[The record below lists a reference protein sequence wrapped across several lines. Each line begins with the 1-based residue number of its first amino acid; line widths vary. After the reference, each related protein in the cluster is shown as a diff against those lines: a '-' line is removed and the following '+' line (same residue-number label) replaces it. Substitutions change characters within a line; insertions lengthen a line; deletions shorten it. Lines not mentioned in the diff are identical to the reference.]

1 MRRPSLLLR
10 CLAPVLLAACTG
22 AIDGGPGSGSGST
35 DSGGGGG
42 SPPGGTPGGGPSASC
57 PAGAA
62 RAPALHA
69 RMLSPRQYENTVL
82 DLLGVGGH
90 PAQAF
95 GGGADT
101 QLDELGAERR
111 ANAAAVVARQAATQ
125 MGSWSPCAGTE
136 ADCESRLIDQVGKRA
151 FRHPLSAVERQQMTA
166 LFDAGKKEKGF
177 TSGVEWLL
185 TGLLQSPDF
194 LYLLVKPAAAEKAGE
209 VQPVTGYEMA
219 SRLSYFLWD
228 SMPDE
233 SLFAAAG
240 APAGLGT
247 VASVQ
252 EQLTRM
258 RQDPRFLRGVGGFY
272 AHWLALGGFDELAR
286 DDKAFT
292 TDLVQALSTSLLM
305 NATQLYARPSP
316 LLSALL
322 TGESY
327 FMNGSLRTFYGKGSG
342 AAEFTA
348 VDLPGEDRHGILT
361 HPGLMAALARPQKTH
376 PINRGLFVRT
386 KLLCQELHP
395 PDGVEI
401 PDLPEVP
408 MAGVTTRQEVSAH
421 STNPV
426 CAGCH
431 ALIDPAGFALE
442 GFDQVGRHRT
452 MENGKPVDTAGTMVS
467 SGDLDGPFARGEELL
482 TKVSRSATVRSC
494 FAQQYFQFV
503 MAGDSTRPVGDG
515 DRCSL
520 AGVDAGFSASGDL
533 DALVR
538 LIATSDSFRFRLSE
552 GRAL

>member
-1 MRRPSLLLR
+1 MRRPQPAFR
-10 CLAPVLLAACTG
+10 CFASVLLAACTG
-22 AIDGGPGSGSGST
+22 TIDAGPGSGSGSGPGA
-35 DSGGGGG
+35 GGVG
-42 SPPGGTPGGGPSASC
+42 PGGAPGDAPSAAC
-57 PAGAA
+57 PAGTAS
-62 RAPALHA
+62 APVLHA
-69 RMLSPRQYENTVL
+69 RMLSPRQYENTVF

-101 QLDELGAERR
+101 QLDELGAQRR
-111 ANAAAVVARQAATQ
+111 ASAAATVAQQAAAQ
-125 MGSWSPCAGTE
+125 LGAWSPCAGTE
-136 ADCESRLIDQVGKRA
+136 PDCEARLIDQVGRRA
-151 FRHPLSAVERQQMTA
+151 FRHPLSAAERQQMTV

-185 TGLLQSPDF
+185 TGLLQAPDF
-194 LYLLVKPAAAEKAGE
+194 LYVLVKPAADEKPGE
-209 VQPVTGYEMA
+209 RRPLTGYEMA

-233 SLFAAAG
+233 PLFAAAAASG
-240 APAGLGT
+240 GL
-247 VASVQ
+247 ASAASLQ

-272 AHWLALGGFDELAR
+272 AHWLAIGDFDELAR

-292 TDLVQALSTSLLM
+292 TDLVEALATSLLM
-305 NATQLYARPSP
+305 NATQLYTQPKP

-322 TGESY
+322 SGQSY
-327 FMNGSLRTFYGKGSG
+327 YLNGSLKAFYGKGSG

-348 VDLPGEDRHGILT
+348 VDMPGEDRHGILT
-361 HPGLMAALARPQKTH
+361 HPALMAALARPQKTH

-395 PDGVEI
+395 PDGVDI

-408 MAGVTTRQEVSAH
+408 MAGVTTRQEVAAH
-421 STNPV
+421 STNPS
-426 CAGCH
+426 CSACH
-431 ALIDPAGFALE
+431 TVIDPAGFALE
-442 GFDQVGRHRT
+442 EFDQVGRYRT
-452 MENGKPVDTAGTMVS
+452 MENGKPIDTSGTMLS
-467 SGDLDGPFARGEELL
+467 SGDLDGPFARGDELL
-482 TKVSRSATVRSC
+482 TKVSRSAAVRSC
-494 FAQQYFQFV
+494 FAQQYFQFA
-503 MAGDSTRPVGDG
+503 MTGDASRPVADG

-520 AGVDAGFSASGDL
+520 AGVDTGFSASGDL

-538 LIATSDSFRFRLSE
+538 LVATSDSFRFRLSE